1 MTIFATISQ
10 LDTYCRE
17 VANRARVAAR
27 EMANLST
34 SVKNRWLLHAADSLV
49 AQERALLDANELDLS
64 KADEYGLTPAERER
78 LKLTSERIVQIA
90 TGLREV
96 AALADPVGEVIEGSR
111 RPNGLEIQKTRVPLG
126 VLFFIYE
133 SRPNV
138 TADAAAIAI
147 KSGNAIILRGGKEAI
162 HSSQTITETL
172 RSSARACELPLD
184 ALQMVA
190 TTDREAV
197 GHFLKMSDAIDLVI
211 PRGGEALIR
220 RVVAEATMPVLKHYD
235 GNCHV
240 YVDKQADLEMAI
252 RIVENSKCQRMGV
265 CNAMESLLVHRDV
278 APAFLHRLHDQLAK
292 YNIEYR
298 GDERC
303 SKILTDTVPAT
314 EADWSREYLGPI
326 MSVKIVDS
334 LDEAI
339 DHIEKYSSRHTESIV
354 TNCIQ
359 TADRFVREVDSAA
372 VMINASTRFND
383 GGQLGM
389 GAEIGIS
396 TDKFHARGPCGLRE
410 LTTYKF
416 IVRGDGHIR
425 TS

>member
-1 MTIFATISQ
+1 MTIPATISQ
-10 LDTYCRE
+10 LDTYCRD
-17 VANRARVAAR
+17 VAVRAKVAAR
-27 EMANLST
+27 EMAKLST
-34 SVKNRWLLHAADSLV
+34 SVKNRWLLHAADSLIS
-49 AQERALLDANELDLS
+49 QEASVLQANAKDLS
-64 KADEYGLTPAERER
+64 KADEYGLTAAERER
-78 LKLTSERIVQIA
+78 LKLTSERIAQIA

-162 HSSQTITETL
+162 HSSQSITDIL
-172 RSSARACELPLD
+172 RASARECEVPLD

-240 YVDKQADLEMAI
+240 YVDKQADLDKAI

-278 APAFLHRLHDQLAK
+278 AQTFLPRLHDQLSK

-298 GDERC
+298 GDENCAR
-303 SKILTDTVPAT
+303 ILPSTVPAS
-314 EADWSREYLGPI
+314 EADWSREYLGPV
-326 MSVKIVDS
+326 MSVKVVDS

-410 LTTYKF
+410 LTSYKF